1 MKGFTA
7 FILLILLS
15 LQAFAQ
21 HDTLVMK
28 NGDEL
33 VGEVKELSTG
43 VLVVET
49 DYSDKDFRVE
59 WDKVREIKTH
69 NIYVISLSDG
79 RRVNGS
85 ITTDPDD
92 SSHGDDQWNQAA

>member
-1 MKGFTA
+1 MYFQFLKNSQTVRGFFA

-21 HDTLVMK
+21 NDTLVMK

-33 VGEVKELSTG
+33 VGEIKELSTG
-43 VLVVET
+43 VLVMET

-59 WDKVREIKTH
+59 WDKVWKIRTH

-85 ITTDPDD
+85 LITDPD
-92 SSHGDDQWNQAA
+92 G